1 MFAVVTTVELPEGGT
16 IEEGRKQLESDV
28 IPRMKQAPGFV
39 AAYFLAP
46 KEDREGLSFIMF
58 ESKEAAMAVSENMQP
73 PPPVR
78 LLHSEVREVA
88 ASA

>member
-1 MFAVVTTVELPEGGT
+1 MFAVVTTVELPEDRT
-16 IEEGRKQLESDV
+16 IEEGRKQLEAEV

-46 KEDREGLSFIMF
+46 TEGREGLSFYIF
-58 ESKEAAMAVSENMQP
+58 ESKEAATAFSENLQP
-73 PPPVR
+73 PPPVK

>member
-1 MFAVVTTVELPEGGT
+1 MFAVVTTVELPEGAT
-16 IEEGRKQLESDV
+16 IEEGRKQLEAEV

-46 KEDREGLSFIMF
+46 TEGREGLSFVMF
-58 ESKEAAMAVSENMQP
+58 ETKEAATTVSENMQP
-73 PPPVR
+73 PAPVK
-78 LLHSEVREVA
+78 LLRSEVREVA

>member
-1 MFAVVTTVELPEGGT
+1 MFAVVTTVELPEGAT
-16 IEEGRKQLESDV
+16 VDEGRKQLEADV

-46 KEDREGLSFIMF
+46 PEGREGLSFAIY
-58 ESKEAAMAVSENMQP
+58 ESKEAATTVSEHMQP
-73 PPPVR
+73 TPPVK